1 MEMELQKRVMRITKA
16 QANTIAEE
24 SVVEKAISDDV
35 MKQYLQQELEEIQHK
50 ITTILLRIISVEIL
64 LLRYPVYHA
73 FSRVFNFVCI
83 HHVVVTTI
91 LDHLI
96 YGLKFPRHVLG
107 I

>member
-1 MEMELQKRVMRITKA
+1 MEMEIQKRVMRITKA

-24 SVVEKAISDDV
+24 SGVEKAISDDV
-35 MKQYLQQELEEIQHK
+35 LKQYLQQVLEEIQHR
-50 ITTILLRIISVEIL
+50 ITTILRIISDEIL

-96 YGLKFPRHVLG
+96 YGLKFPRQVLG